1 MSRVVDIT
9 DKLNFE
15 ENPKLKI
22 KNTEI
27 EINSDAPT
35 MLQVMQTVGAGK
47 NITPHEVITAYE
59 LIFPKKSR
67 EKLEEIQD
75 EQGRK
80 LNFEGLQVIIEEAIN
95 LITGPEV
102 KGE

>member
-35 MLQVMQTVGAGK
+35 MLKVMQIVGAGK
-47 NITPHEVITAYE
+47 NITPEEVIKAYE

-67 EKLEEIQD
+67 EKLEKIQD
-75 EQGRK
+75 DKRRK
-80 LNFEGLQVIIEEAIN
+80 INFEGLQIIIEEAIN

>member
-22 KNTEI
+22 KDTEI
-27 EINSDAPT
+27 EINGDAPT
-35 MLQVMQTVGAGK
+35 MLKVMQTVGAGEDVS
-47 NITPHEVITAYE
+47 PEEVVRAYE
-59 LIFPKKSR
+59 LIFPEKSR
-67 EKLEEIQD
+67 EKLEKLQD
-75 EQGRK
+75 EKGRK
-80 LNFEGLQVIIEEAIN
+80 LNFEGLQTIIEEAIN
-95 LITGPEV
+95 LIIGSEI